1 MLNAMIAMVLLGV
14 SQSDLPLL
22 EMRGVQERLVVAQ
35 GGLFVGPRIEGRFEH
50 PDFRDMI
57 GFYDNGPHHGTIAPD
72 FELQP
77 LEFYEFGIEL
87 EDITEENAADFYKPV
102 RLSDFRGHKPVVL
115 IFGSYT

>member
-1 MLNAMIAMVLLGV
+1 MLSVMITLTLLGV
-14 SQSDLPLL
+14 SQPDLPFS
-22 EMRGVQERLVVAQ
+22 EMGNNSERAVVAQ
-35 GGLFVGPRIEGRFEH
+35 GDLFVGPRIEGRFEH

-77 LEFYEFGIEL
+77 LGFYEFGIEH
-87 EDITEENAADFYKPV
+87 EEITEENAADLYKPV

>member
-1 MLNAMIAMVLLGV
+1 MLSTTIAMVLLSV
-14 SQSDLPLL
+14 LKPDVPLL
-22 EMRGVQERLVVAQ
+22 ETGNTPGGAAVVLE
-35 GGLFVGPRIEGRFEH
+35 GGSVGPRYKGLFEH

-77 LEFYEFGIEL
+77 LEFYEFGIER
-87 EDITEENAADFYKPV
+87 EEITEENAADLYKPV